1 MLKRITILGLML
13 CLALA
18 GFSQEQTFRTKREIT
33 ARLDAFM
40 QLLVDGDNAAAF
52 GLLAPYWPFGAEEV
66 AGVRRSLE
74 ENADTIL
81 ARYGDLVGYEL
92 AEQQEIGSS
101 LLRFTYLAK
110 YERHALRWSFDFYRP
125 EDRWLLNSFW
135 WDDSVE
141 ELF

>member
-1 MLKRITILGLML
+1 ML

>member
-1 MLKRITILGLML
+1 MLKRIVIAGLML
-13 CLALA
+13 GLALSA
-18 GFSQEQTFRTKREIT
+18 GAQERTFGTKREIT

-52 GLLAPYWPFGAEEV
+52 ELLAPYWPFGAEEV

-74 ENADTIL
+74 ENANTIL
-81 ARYGDLVGYEL
+81 ARYGELLGYEQ
-92 AEQQEIGSS
+92 AEQQQIGSS
-101 LLRFTYLAK
+101 LVRFTYLAK

-125 EDRWLLNSFW
+125 DDRWLLNSFW